1 MRDCSKLKFSQP
13 KRHELTM
20 RILRFPS
27 IVLAVALASVACA
40 SDGGDVA
47 REPGE
52 PLPGLTEEE
61 LGRFLLGKA
70 VFDRLTTPE
79 EGLGPLFN
87 QDRCSSC
94 HDLPTS
100 GGSGVEFVTKATRWE
115 NGVCNLLVDEGG
127 DNIQQRAT
135 PLLAAHGITRET
147 MPPSA
152 TARVEV
158 AGPALF
164 GLGLVELIPDE
175 EILSREDP
183 DDADGDGISGRAG
196 RTADGRVGRF
206 GRKLDVAT
214 VFDFNE
220 TALRFELGLTT
231 PMNPVEETVNGVP
244 IPADAD
250 PVPDPEIDL
259 RGINLLTDFVRF
271 LAPSVRGNMASAA
284 VRDTVERGEQRF
296 DEIGCTSCHVPSM
309 RAGPSDVAALDR
321 KTINLY
327 SDMLLHDLGP
337 ELGDVCGLN
346 ASPSEYRT
354 ALLLGLRFRTDY
366 MHDDRASSLRRAVLL
381 HEGEATR
388 IRDAFE
394 RLTVEEQ
401 GSLLRFLSIL

>member
-1 MRDCSKLKFSQP
+1 MSDCSKLTFSRP
-13 KRHELTM
+13 ERHELTM
-20 RILRFPS
+20 RISRFSS
-27 IVLAVALASVACA
+27 IVLATALASVACA

-52 PLPGLTEEE
+52 PLPGLTEGE

-70 VFDRLTTPE
+70 VFNRLTTPE

-100 GGSGVEFVTKATRWE
+100 GGSGVELVTKATRWE

-135 PLLAAHGITRET
+135 PLLAAHGITHESV
-147 MPPSA
+147 PPSA
-152 TARVEV
+152 DSRVDV
-158 AGPALF
+158 PGPALF

-206 GRKLDVAT
+206 SRKLEIAT
-214 VFDFNE
+214 LFDFIE

-250 PVPDPEIDL
+250 PMPDPEIDE
-259 RGINLLTDFVRF
+259 RGMNLLTDFVRF

-284 VRDTVERGEQRF
+284 VRDTVERGERLF
-296 DEIGCTSCHVPSM
+296 EEIGCTSCHVPSM

-321 KTINLY
+321 KTVGLY

-337 ELGDVCGLN
+337 VLGDVCGLN

-366 MHDDRASSLRRAVLL
+366 MHDNRSPSLRRAVLL

-388 IRDAFE
+388 TRDAFE

-401 GSLLRFLSIL
+401 EFVLRFLSSL

>member
-1 MRDCSKLKFSQP
+1 
-13 KRHELTM
+13 M

-27 IVLAVALASVACA
+27 IVLAAVLAGVACA

-52 PLPGLTEEE
+52 PLPGLTEEQ

-135 PLLAAHGITRET
+135 PLLMAHGITRET

-152 TARVEV
+152 NARVEV
-158 AGPALF
+158 PGPALF

-196 RTADGRVGRF
+196 RTADGRLGRF
-206 GRKLDVAT
+206 SRKLEVAT
-214 VFDFNE
+214 LFDFNE

-244 IPADAD
+244 IPAGTD
-250 PVPDPEIDL
+250 PMPDPEIDE
-259 RGINLLTDFVRF
+259 RGMNLLTDFVRF

-284 VRDTVERGEQRF
+284 VRDTVERGERLF

-321 KTINLY
+321 KTVSLY

-366 MHDDRASSLRRAVLL
+366 MHDDRAPSLRRAVLL